1 MLKAYI
7 EQIIP
12 CAYTILGIESFII
25 FSMCFRHPK
34 ALVST
39 MPALIAFWNIGM
51 CTGYR
56 ADNGKLYLA
65 NANKLYIALFC
76 LVYIGVHLGTLAY
89 LAVKENKRQCAEAS
103 RRAEQE
109 AIERKKYNEQI
120 KACREFEEFNRVY
133 DYTIPRMELTYNCGS
148 NQRFKISD
156 EALQKKFAE
165 QIDSIIERQ
174 EDARE
179 SLSDCCTF
187 VTEVVVPNIDNINL
201 RQNVQRKVR
210 DVVSRI
216 TASNIR
222 CRVYYKT
229 PVRGEVRNRYVEL
242 HLVKSRTVAE
252 SKTFA
257 QEQRAL
263 VTPKI
268 RFEVL
273 KRDNFTCQYCGAH
286 GEGVVLEVDHII
298 PISKGGTSDM
308 GNLITACFDC
318 NRGKGSDL
326 VTDKQAM

>member
-109 AIERKKYNEQI
+109 DIERKKYNEQI

-174 EDARE
+174 E
-179 SLSDCCTF
+179 
-187 VTEVVVPNIDNINL
+187 
-201 RQNVQRKVR
+201 
-210 DVVSRI
+210 
-216 TASNIR
+216 
-222 CRVYYKT
+222 
-229 PVRGEVRNRYVEL
+229 
-242 HLVKSRTVAE
+242 
-252 SKTFA
+252 
-257 QEQRAL
+257 QRAF

-273 KRDNFTCQYCGAH
+273 KRDNLTCQYCGAH

>member
-34 ALVST
+34 ALVSA
-39 MPALIAFWNIGM
+39 MLALIAFWNIGM

-76 LVYIGVHLGTLAY
+76 LVCIGVHLGTQAY

-165 QIDSIIERQ
+165 QIDSIIEQQ

-210 DVVSRI
+210 DVVSWI

-229 PVRGEVRNRYVEL
+229 PVREEVRNRYVEL

>member
-1 MLKAYI
+1 M
-7 EQIIP
+7 IP
-12 CAYTILGIESFII
+12 EFGITLGAILGCASFINI
-25 FSMCFRHPK
+25 LGGSPVLAAVTAVLGIASFCISNE
-34 ALVST
+34 VS
-39 MPALIAFWNIGM
+39 
-51 CTGYR
+51 
-56 ADNGKLYLA
+56 KQKEEEHLA
-65 NANKLYIALFC
+65 
-76 LVYIGVHLGTLAY
+76 
-89 LAVKENKRQCAEAS
+89 KE
-103 RRAEQE
+103 RAEQE
-109 AIERKKYNEQI
+109 RQKIAYRKALEC
-120 KACREFEEFNRVY
+120 CREFEEFNRVY

-187 VTEVVVPNIDNINL
+187 VMEVVIPNIDNINL
-201 RQNVQRKVR
+201 RQNVQRKVS
-210 DVVSRI
+210 DIVSWI
-216 TASNIR
+216 TASSIA

-229 PVRGEVRNRYVEL
+229 PVREEVRNRYVQL
-242 HLVKSRTVAE
+242 HLIKSAQNTE

-318 NRGKGSDL
+318 NRGKGSNL
-326 VTDKQAM
+326 VTNKQAM

>member
-1 MLKAYI
+1 MNPEFGITLGA
-7 EQIIP
+7 
-12 CAYTILGIESFII
+12 ILGCASFISTLYGRPVLAAVTAVMGI
-25 FSMCFRHPK
+25 ASFCISNE
-34 ALVST
+34 VSKQKEEE
-39 MPALIAFWNIGM
+39 
-51 CTGYR
+51 R
-56 ADNGKLYLA
+56 LA
-65 NANKLYIALFC
+65 
-76 LVYIGVHLGTLAY
+76 
-89 LAVKENKRQCAEAS
+89 KE
-103 RRAEQE
+103 RAEQE
-109 AIERKKYNEQI
+109 RQKIAYRKALEC
-120 KACREFEEFNRVY
+120 CREFEEFNRVY

-179 SLSDCCTF
+179 SLFDCCTF
-187 VTEVVVPNIDNINL
+187 VMEVVVPNIDNINL
-201 RQNVQRKVR
+201 RQDVQRKVR
-210 DVVSRI
+210 DVVSWI
-216 TASNIR
+216 TASSIR
-222 CRVYYKT
+222 CHVYYKT
-229 PVRGEVRNRYVEL
+229 PVRGEVRNRYVQL
-242 HLVKSRTVAE
+242 HLIKSVQNTE

-318 NRGKGSDL
+318 NRGKGSNL
-326 VTDKQAM
+326 VTTKQAM

>member
-34 ALVST
+34 ALVSA

-76 LVYIGVHLGTLAY
+76 LVCIGVHLGTLAY

-165 QIDSIIERQ
+165 QMDSIIERQ

-179 SLSDCCTF
+179 GLFDCCTF
-187 VTEVVVPNIDNINL
+187 VTEVVLPNIDNINL
-201 RQNVQRKVR
+201 RQNVQHKVR
-210 DVVSRI
+210 DVVSWI
-216 TASNIR
+216 TASSIR

-229 PVRGEVRNRYVEL
+229 PVRGEVHERYVRL
-242 HLVKSRTVAE
+242 RLVKSEPVAE

-326 VTDKQAM
+326 VTDKQDM

>member
-210 DVVSRI
+210 DVVSWI

-229 PVRGEVRNRYVEL
+229 PVRG
-242 HLVKSRTVAE
+242 
-252 SKTFA
+252 
-257 QEQRAL
+257 
-263 VTPKI
+263 
-268 RFEVL
+268 
-273 KRDNFTCQYCGAH
+273 
-286 GEGVVLEVDHII
+286 
-298 PISKGGTSDM
+298 GGTE
-308 GNLITACFDC
+308 
-318 NRGKGSDL
+318 
-326 VTDKQAM
+326 

>member
-51 CTGYR
+51 RTGYR

-133 DYTIPRMELTYNCGS
+133 DYAIPRMELTYNCGS

-187 VTEVVVPNIDNINL
+187 VTEVVVPNI
-201 RQNVQRKVR
+201 
-210 DVVSRI
+210 
-216 TASNIR
+216 A
-222 CRVYYKT
+222 
-229 PVRGEVRNRYVEL
+229 GGYV
-242 HLVKSRTVAE
+242 
-252 SKTFA
+252 
-257 QEQRAL
+257 
-263 VTPKI
+263 
-268 RFEVL
+268 
-273 KRDNFTCQYCGAH
+273 
-286 GEGVVLEVDHII
+286 
-298 PISKGGTSDM
+298 
-308 GNLITACFDC
+308 CF
-318 NRGKGSDL
+318 
-326 VTDKQAM
+326 

>member
-34 ALVST
+34 ALVSA

-76 LVYIGVHLGTLAY
+76 LVCIGVHLGTLAY

-133 DYTIPRMELTYNCGS
+133 DYTIPRMELIYNCGS

-165 QIDSIIERQ
+165 QIDSIIKRQ

-187 VTEVVVPNIDNINL
+187 VTEVVMPNIDNINL

-210 DVVSRI
+210 DVVSWI

-229 PVRGEVRNRYVEL
+229 PVRGEVQNRYVEL